1 MQIRP
6 ESGKN
11 IRQLLIIE
19 WQEAFSVRLRQIH
32 LINVSPVL
40 SKVLMV
46 LKSFMKMSVS
56 QLVNFHMPKT
66 TTFYEH
72 ISQGLLPSEYGG
84 NAGSMT
90 GIKKNFAKQL
100 ETNR

>member
-72 ISQGLLPSEYGG
+72 ISQGLYGW
-84 NAGSMT
+84 
-90 GIKKNFAKQL
+90 KHDRHQENFAKQL